1 MAASKGGHDDKIGG
15 NVRVI
20 KFRDDGAQGLNRPQA
35 TFEMR
40 DAPQGISICR

>member
-20 KFRDDGAQGLNRPQA
+20 KFQDDGAFYEPA
-35 TFEMR
+35 
-40 DAPQGISICR
+40 CRKKQRSEGALLFRNKS